1 MNKRILSA
9 LLAASMLVLTVSC
22 GKKEPAGDNETEKTQ
37 TNETN
42 ITETSGAET
51 DPSEKTDT
59 AAEAYNY
66 MGNDLSAFI
75 TVGNYKGLS
84 VTTQSTELTEEE
96 YRDELAAVMASY
108 AYNEKI
114 TDRAVEEGDT
124 VVTSYSGY
132 MDGVQFNGGTSE
144 ESEVTA
150 ADGTGYIDGFGPAFI
165 GQMPGVEFSFQVT
178 FPSVYGNLEL
188 AGKEVTFVC
197 TISHIKGENIITPE
211 LTDEFTRENFGYET
225 VADFEKMFREY
236 LTLQKEYTVKNAMN
250 EALWT
255 QVMDAS
261 EVLGYPDGEIDRYIE
276 IVKNDVEQTA
286 AMYGVEYA
294 DFLANYLGMTE
305 DQLNTVANEQAK
317 KYVKENL
324 IIYQIAKEQGVIIS
338 EERLNE
344 EVNNAAEMNGVTAD
358 VILSYYGKDAIMLS
372 LLQQEVFAAIADSA
386 NITVEETTAE

>member
-1 MNKRILSA
+1 
-9 LLAASMLVLTVSC
+9 MLVLTVSC

-178 FPSVYGNLEL
+178 FPPVYGNLEL